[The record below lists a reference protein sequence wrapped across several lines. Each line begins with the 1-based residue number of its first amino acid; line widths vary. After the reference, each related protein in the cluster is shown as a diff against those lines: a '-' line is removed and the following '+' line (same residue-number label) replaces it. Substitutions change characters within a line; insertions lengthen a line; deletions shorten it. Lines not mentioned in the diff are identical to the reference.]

1 MDLISTFL
9 NKQLVLKNIKPY
21 KGVITLQYLPTGGIQ
36 MLRDNK
42 MIINYNNTFVY
53 TEEVNYNGIDY
64 SVSEFV
70 NIYQVKV
77 NDVLPL

>member
-36 MLRDNK
+36 MLRHYK
-42 MIINYNNTFVY
+42 MIINYN
-53 TEEVNYNGIDY
+53 
-64 SVSEFV
+64 
-70 NIYQVKV
+70 KV
-77 NDVLPL
+77 FER